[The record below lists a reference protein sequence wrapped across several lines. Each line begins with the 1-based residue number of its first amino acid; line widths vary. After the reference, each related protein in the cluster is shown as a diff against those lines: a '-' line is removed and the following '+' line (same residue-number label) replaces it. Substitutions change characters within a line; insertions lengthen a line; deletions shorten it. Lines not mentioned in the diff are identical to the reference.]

1 MTDMYSTE
9 RLEREAKEMFER
21 CFREG
26 LTPIEGVRI
35 LPEEGRGIGQF
46 LFNASVTT
54 LCEITKDPFKY
65 LGGATK
71 AEKARWTEEE
81 REYADLY
88 SLIQREFSNK
98 KRKNVERIHDYV
110 KDMLASRIIGFLPAP
125 ILWFQ
130 DEDIFVTEH
139 FIGVKRTA
147 YPHIIDGSTRIAAL
161 HKLRREAS
169 KEELQRLQSV
179 KVPVMAI
186 FGPDVDEDTAAQ
198 IFCDVNFMAIPVDPS
213 VAKSMDTRDI
223 HVRLSKEVEHSI
235 EVLTNRVSKRRQ
247 LTATDTS
254 LFTKYALFQSLR
266 CFTDGVESLDKS
278 FKSKV
283 LTEENFTEVVDKALE
298 LWRDLQKLFGQAWL
312 EEGARD
318 KYLHIQAPVLKA
330 ISAFLSSAY
339 FPTVD
344 AAKRQDMLSFIGD
357 IDWARDNQAWVGTL
371 TKQGPRGMKMV
382 NNDPVVRDLTK
393 LLEHRDPRLP
403 LQARAA

>member
-1 MTDMYSTE
+1 MTELYSTDK
-9 RLEREAKEMFER
+9 LEREAKEMFER

-35 LPEEGRGIGQF
+35 RPEEARGIGQF

-71 AEKARWTEEE
+71 AEKARWTDEE

-98 KRKNVERIHDYV
+98 KRKNVERILEYV
-110 KDMLASRIIGFLPAP
+110 RDMLDSRIIGFLPAP

-130 DEDIFVTEH
+130 EQDIAVTDH

-161 HKLRREAS
+161 HRLVRDAPN
-169 KEELQRLQSV
+169 EELQRLQSV

-223 HVRLSKEVEHSI
+223 HVRLSKELEHSI
-235 EVLTNRVSKRRQ
+235 PILNNRVSKRRQ
-247 LTATDTS
+247 LTSTDTS

-283 LTEENFTEVVDKALE
+283 LREDNFTEVVDKALD
-298 LWRDLQKLFGQAWL
+298 LWRDLERLFAQEWL
-312 EEGARD
+312 ENGARE
-318 KYLHIQAPVLKA
+318 KYLHIQAPVIKA
-330 ISAFLSSAY
+330 ISAFLSPAY
-339 FPTVD
+339 FPTTD
-344 AAKRQDMLSFIGD
+344 SAKRQEMLSFIGG
-357 IDWARDNQAWVGTL
+357 IDWSRDNSAWVGTL

-403 LQARAA
+403 LRARAA